1 MGKLLSNF
9 MEIIDSDIFE
19 DWAKDILNACD
30 NMYNETSIYFGIRA
44 KNHNLYFIISQY
56 EFSNTLFKF
65 ELSKYIT
72 LDDWKDVRKICIND
86 INECY
91 KILREKLKSF
101 DLVLYQDNFTLNLN
115 DINLKSCPYRIDVIH
130 GISD

>member
-1 MGKLLSNF
+1 
-9 MEIIDSDIFE
+9 
-19 DWAKDILNACD
+19 
-30 NMYNETSIYFGIRA
+30 MYNETSIYFGIRA

-65 ELSKYIT
+65 EFSKYIT